1 MYLELK
7 GTHNIH
13 PCFVPLYIKG
23 SLVLFSHETCYF
35 FTGLSCKGCFLCW
48 PRERC
53 HLIPFYIQF
62 GSAHQKPA
70 YDDIRR
76 TSLTIVGVWYHI
88 VIFIRWWRIPVSNE
102 LPLFIALQS
111 GIGLLVTKRIS
122 TPGLISIHMWIK
134 RVQQYYFLSS
144 HYFQVI
150 ATPDIAA

>member
-70 YDDIRR
+70 YDIRR

-111 GIGLLVTKRIS
+111 GIGLLFTKRIS